1 MCHGCGILPP
11 NCNVKFF
18 SFKVF
23 LKDFSPNTLEF
34 FYFTDK
40 SKLGYFKLPS
50 FSLHLGVIS
59 TGRTWRRLV
68 AQCPWPHHPLQGKI
82 FHLVKLVDLGRILVK
97 SSFIQETGCIAKL
110 PESCKVPSCLTFSLG
125 INFRIH
131 SALWICL
138 KEDILLCRLGLFYLA
153 WNLPRSIEPRLALFA

>member
-11 NCNVKFF
+11 NCDVKFF

-59 TGRTWRRLV
+59 TGRT
-68 AQCPWPHHPLQGKI
+68 
-82 FHLVKLVDLGRILVK
+82 
-97 SSFIQETGCIAKL
+97 
-110 PESCKVPSCLTFSLG
+110 
-125 INFRIH
+125 
-131 SALWICL
+131 
-138 KEDILLCRLGLFYLA
+138 
-153 WNLPRSIEPRLALFA
+153 